1 MPSDHDDVQS
11 SSHDKAKAP
20 PPPPPPKPKSLTTG
34 QPTNPQSSSRSKRG
48 LGWPWDSPASQ
59 FKLYTPYY
67 STGKVSWVFN
77 WELWV
82 PESIPLQVEWIP
94 CVRTAANVK
103 DIDAYLSDIILGRGI
118 KTEAL
123 LGFNEP
129 EIHDQANLGVD
140 TAVDLW
146 RHLLAAKSKFG
157 LRLGSPGMSSDVS
170 RSVPWLT
177 QFLSRLGGE
186 DGIDFLVVHWY
197 GPRFEDFRTF
207 LEHMHSTFDLPVWV
221 NEFACSTMGDGE
233 ASRDEVVAFMDEALP
248 WLDRCEWIERYAYF
262 GHGQHKD
269 VGSWVGRGSNFTAA
283 AAVDEEDTAP
293 GARRLSRVGR
303 HYCEL

>member
-1 MPSDHDDVQS
+1 MPSDHDAQL
-11 SSHDKAKAP
+11 HDKARQP
-20 PPPPPPKPKSLTTG
+20 PPPPPPKPKSLTAQRTHS
-34 QPTNPQSSSRSKRG
+34 QSSSRSKRG

-67 STGKVSWVFN
+67 SAGKLSWVFN

-82 PESIPLQVEWIP
+82 PESIPPDVEWIP
-94 CVRTAANVK
+94 CVRTAVNVK
-103 DIDAYLSDIILGRGI
+103 DIDAYLIDIILGRGI

-129 EIHDQANLGVD
+129 EINDQANLSVD
-140 TAVDLW
+140 SAADLW
-146 RHLLAAKSKFG
+146 RHLVSAKRKFG

-177 QFLSRLGGE
+177 KFLSRLNGE

-207 LEHMHSTFDLPVWV
+207 LEHMHSTFNLPVWV
-221 NEFACSTMGDGE
+221 NEFACSTMGNNNGE
-233 ASRDEVVAFMDEALP
+233 ASQDEVVAFMNEALP
-248 WLDRCEWIERYAYF
+248 WLDQCEWIERYAYF
-262 GHGQHKD
+262 GHGQNKD
-269 VGSWVGRGSNFTAA
+269 VGAWVGRASNFTE
-283 AAVDEEDTAP
+283 AAVEDGTAASD
-293 GARRLSRVGR
+293 ARRLSRVGR